1 MIDPR
6 FAAVSST
13 AGFRCSTAVDS
24 SPARL
29 AQTRLAVARAKE
41 GDQEAF
47 RFLYTSYANNVY
59 GYVRSILRD
68 DYDAEDVTQHVFTK
82 LMTRIDRY
90 DERGVPFF
98 AWLVRFARNVAIDH
112 LRTNRLTPVATVSG
126 SDERDSGDPH
136 RTATVMQALAA
147 LPRDQREVAVLRHL
161 VGLTPREIA
170 DRIGRTESSV
180 HGLHHRARRALQ
192 TELMRLESAPVT
204 RTRRHSIAA

>member
-13 AGFRCSTAVDS
+13 AGFRFSTAVDS
-24 SPARL
+24 SPVRL

-126 SDERDSGDPH
+126 SDERDSADPH
-136 RTATVMQALAA
+136 RTATVRQALAA
-147 LPRDQREVAVLRHL
+147 LPRDQREVRCCATSSASRLARSPTAWVAPKARFMGCIT
-161 VGLTPREIA
+161 VRG
-170 DRIGRTESSV
+170 GRC
-180 HGLHHRARRALQ
+180 GRA
-192 TELMRLESAPVT
+192 
-204 RTRRHSIAA
+204 HAA

>member
-13 AGFRCSTAVDS
+13 ASFRCSTAVDS

-59 GYVRSILRD
+59 GYVRSIVRD

-98 AWLVRFARNVAIDH
+98 AWLLRFARNVAIDH

-126 SDERDSGDPH
+126 SDARDSADPH
-136 RTATVMQALAA
+136 RTATVRQAFAA

-161 VGLTPREIA
+161 VGPASRDRRPHGSHRKLGSWVASPCEARVA
-170 DRIGRTESSV
+170 DRA
-180 HGLHHRARRALQ
+180 H
-192 TELMRLESAPVT
+192 
-204 RTRRHSIAA
+204 AA